1 MSGRTRVVGAAGLA
15 LVIAGLVFVAPAAG
29 QRGGGGGEVIVPGQ
43 GNGPAAPGAG
53 RGRGRGAA
61 TPTSTTP
68 PAGVTPLPTD
78 LFTTKNFY
86 LDRQSWTDK
95 RYARCNTPRQL
106 TDMWA
111 RENRPSHWGNCN
123 LDYPVEKIVSP
134 YPHKTAEEH
143 YNALMAEA
151 KKAGGPTTHTRQTL
165 PDWDGYYQ
173 RGGREDQWI
182 WGRNVQAATVISLLT
197 PEYQQRMVQM
207 NYHEA
212 VSNAPQW
219 MASFCYPEGFMRW
232 WAEASHG
239 GPIEVMM
246 NPNQIQF
253 LTGIADNLLRRVLIG
268 RQHVQKVPQWFG
280 ETVGFWNGNTL
291 VAWTKNVQG
300 WTLSHSMFEF
310 SNQMQVI
317 ETFTP
322 SADGRTLT
330 VESTF
335 YDPEAFVRPVR
346 TVTPWQRTLPLND
359 ANQRFT
365 FVECRVQSTIVNGP
379 DGRPTQLTFVDP
391 GFIDYFGRPWAQNWE
406 EHFEKGW
413 KKPVP

>member
-1 MSGRTRVVGAAGLA
+1 MSGRAGVIGAAGLA
-15 LVIAGLVFVAPAAG
+15 LAIAASVFVAPAEG
-29 QRGGGGGEVIVPGQ
+29 QRGGGAGEVIVPGQ

-68 PAGVTPLPTD
+68 PAGVTPLPRD

-86 LDRQSWTDK
+86 LDRQFWTDK

-134 YPHKTAEEH
+134 YPYKTAEEH
-143 YNALMAEA
+143 YAALMAEA
-151 KKAGGPTTHTRQTL
+151 KKAGGPTVHTRQTL

-197 PEYQQRMVQM
+197 PEYQKRMVQM

-246 NPNQIQF
+246 NPNQVQF

-330 VESTF
+330 VEATF

-365 FVECRVQSTIVNGP
+365 FVECRVQSTIVNGT
-379 DGRPTQLTFVDP
+379 DGRPTQLSFVDP

-413 KKPVP
+413 EKPAK

>member
-1 MSGRTRVVGAAGLA
+1 MSGRTRVVGAAALA
-15 LVIAGLVFVAPAAG
+15 LAIAGLVFVVPAAG

-43 GNGPAAPGAG
+43 GNGPAAPGGA

-61 TPTSTTP
+61 PTSTTP
-68 PAGVTPLPTD
+68 PAGVTPLPRD

-86 LDRQSWTDK
+86 LDRQYWTDK

-111 RENRPSHWGNCN
+111 RDNRPSHWGNCD

-134 YPHKTAEEH
+134 YPYKTAEEH

-151 KKAGGPTTHTRQTL
+151 KKAGGPTIHTRQTL

-239 GPIEVMM
+239 GPIELMM

-280 ETVGFWNGNTL
+280 ETVGFWNGTTL

-413 KKPVP
+413 KKPAP

>member
-1 MSGRTRVVGAAGLA
+1 MSGRAGVIGAAGLTLA
-15 LVIAGLVFVAPAAG
+15 IAGFVFIVPVEG
-29 QRGGGGGEVIVPGQ
+29 QRGGAGGEVIVPGQ
-43 GNGPAAPGAG
+43 GNGPAAPAAG
-53 RGRGRGAA
+53 RGRGRGVA
-61 TPTSTTP
+61 PTSTTP
-68 PAGVTPLPTD
+68 PAGVTPLPRD

-86 LDRQSWTDK
+86 LDREYWTDK

-123 LDYPVEKIVSP
+123 LDYPVEKIISP

-143 YNALMAEA
+143 YNALMTEA
-151 KKAGGPTTHTRQTL
+151 KKAGGPTMHTRQTL

-197 PEYQQRMVQM
+197 PEYQKRMVQM

-246 NPNQIQF
+246 NPNQVQF

-330 VESTF
+330 VEATF

-346 TVTPWQRTLPLND
+346 TVTPWQRTLALND

-365 FVECRVQSTIVNGP
+365 FVECRVQSTIVNGA

-413 KKPVP
+413 KKPDP

>member
-1 MSGRTRVVGAAGLA
+1 MSGHTRAVAAAAVA
-15 LVIAGLVFVAPAAG
+15 LTMAGFVFVVPAEG
-29 QRGGGGGEVIVPGQ
+29 QRGRGGGEVIVPGQ
-43 GNGPAAPGAG
+43 GNGPAAPGGA

-61 TPTSTTP
+61 PTSTTP
-68 PAGVTPLPTD
+68 PPGVTPLPRD

-86 LDRQSWTDK
+86 LDRQYWTDK

-111 RENRPSHWGNCN
+111 RENRPSHWGNCD
-123 LDYPVEKIVSP
+123 LDYPIEKIVSP
-134 YPHKTAEEH
+134 YPYKTAEEH

-151 KKAGGPTTHTRQTL
+151 TKTGGPTTHTRQTL

-182 WGRNVQAATVISLLT
+182 WGRNVQTATVISLLT

-365 FVECRVQSTIVNGP
+365 FVECRVQSTIVNGS

>member
-1 MSGRTRVVGAAGLA
+1 MSGCRRAIAAGALTLGIAGLA
-15 LVIAGLVFVAPAAG
+15 FAVSAEA
-29 QRGGGGGEVIVPGQ
+29 QRGGGGEVIVPGQ
-43 GNGPAAPGAG
+43 GNGPGAAVGGG
-53 RGRGRGAA
+53 RGRGRGP
-61 TPTSTTP
+61 TPTSPTP
-68 PAGVTPLPTD
+68 PAGVTPLPRD

-86 LDRQSWTDK
+86 LDQQYWTDK

-111 RENRPSHWGNCN
+111 RDNRPSHWGDCN
-123 LDYPVEKIVSP
+123 LDYPTSKILSQYP
-134 YPHKTAEEH
+134 YKTAEEH
-143 YNALMAEA
+143 YNVLLADA
-151 KKAGGPTTHTRQTL
+151 KKAGGPTVHTRQTM

-197 PEYQQRMVQM
+197 PEYQKRMVQM

-246 NPNQIQF
+246 NPNQVQF

-322 SADGRTLT
+322 SADGRTIT
-330 VESTF
+330 VEATF
-335 YDPEAFVRPVR
+335 YDPETFVRPVH
-346 TVTPWQRTLPLND
+346 TVTPWTKTLPLND
-359 ANQRFT
+359 PNQRFT
-365 FVECRVQSTIVNGP
+365 YVECRVQSTIVNGP

-413 KKPVP
+413 KKP